1 MNKTCLC
8 NHQDPYSIQGS
19 SPQENVVISGG
30 SVDQT
35 IEFAV
40 NSVAQSSV
48 QVSVSITDDDIA
60 LENVEQY
67 PLSLHNRSIT
77 NNVVLGGDTEISIT
91 DDDCKQNDFH

>member
-1 MNKTCLC
+1 M
-8 NHQDPYSIQGS
+8 
-19 SPQENVVISGG
+19 VISGG

-35 IEFAV
+35 IEFAA

-67 PLSLHNRSIT
+67 PLSLRNPSIT